1 MTENKLI
8 LKPRLQAVFDLLKP
22 CAILCDIGT
31 DHAYLPIAAIQQ
43 ELAGYA
49 FACDLHLPPLRAAE
63 KNIRTH
69 CLSERIACRQGAGF
83 TPLSAAEIGQVVI
96 AGMGGLTI
104 RTILAEA
111 GEKAKKAE
119 RLVIQ
124 ANNHIKEVRQ
134 WLVNSGFTIEAE
146 TIVQEREF
154 YYQAFAAVYTAQS
167 ENWTDLELQYGR
179 FNLQRRD
186 AVVLSLL
193 RREAGFLTKALV
205 GMQQA
210 QRDVS
215 QASKTAEEQLQ
226 AIHQILSESI

>member
-1 MTENKLI
+1 MVGNKLL
-8 LKPRLQAVFDLLKP
+8 LKPRLQAVFDLLQP

-49 FACDLHLPPLRAAE
+49 YACDLHLPPLRAAE
-63 KNIRTH
+63 KNIRMH
-69 CLSERIACRQGAGF
+69 GLSGRIACRQGAGF
-83 TPLSAAEIGQVVI
+83 TPLDEAETGQVVI

-104 RTILAEA
+104 RTILAA
-111 GEKAKKAE
+111 APEKAKKAD

-124 ANNHIKEVRQ
+124 ANNHSKEVRQ
-134 WLVNSGFTIEAE
+134 WLGNSGFTIEAE

-154 YYQAFAAVYTAQS
+154 YYQAFAAVYTARC
-167 ENWTDLELQYGR
+167 EAWTDLELQYGR

-193 RREAGFLTKALV
+193 RRETALLTKALA
-205 GMQQA
+205 GMRQA
-210 QRDVS
+210 RRDVS
-215 QASKTAEEQLQ
+215 PASRSAEEQLQ
-226 AIHQILSESI
+226 LIRQILGESI